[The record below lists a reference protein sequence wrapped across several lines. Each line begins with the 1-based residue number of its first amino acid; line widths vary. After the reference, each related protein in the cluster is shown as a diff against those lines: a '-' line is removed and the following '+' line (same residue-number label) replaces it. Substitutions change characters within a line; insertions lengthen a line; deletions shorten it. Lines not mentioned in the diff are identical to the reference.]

1 MSRSGLAASKRM
13 RLSRPS
19 EIRAL
24 LRLLDCHND
33 PAWADIQDQIQE
45 VLMATVEVK
54 EFPVKIGDAPPV
66 YLGYEMYERMREAAL
81 ERMEQALVNAN
92 AAYNDGTNTHEQILA
107 VLDAL
112 DDARKYADVVYTLTA
127 IPETEEDGP
136 LA

>member
-1 MSRSGLAASKRM
+1 
-13 RLSRPS
+13 
-19 EIRAL
+19 
-24 LRLLDCHND
+24 
-33 PAWADIQDQIQE
+33 
-45 VLMATVEVK
+45 MATVEVK